1 MGADD
6 EFDDD
11 IAPLPPHER
20 VWRHPA
26 EVHHEARLRHSAE
39 AAPPPIGR
47 RFAMVVGMVSLA
59 VSFSLLL
66 VTVPKGLSSTS
77 AVVPAQPATVQ
88 APPKGGVPP
97 EDPHPRA
104 FAVDGDVLVMDAR
117 HARDGR
123 QTVTFGD
130 GRNISAT
137 HIVTFSRHCMTALAS
152 EAAQPGAAA
161 PAGTRWSDLDSD
173 EFGYLGSEG
182 MLHVVDGSGRRI
194 PARLGLSMDATDG
207 WLPLDT
213 DGVLDGV
220 GTIVTAEND
229 VVGYAMRCAHAT
241 WAIRYA
247 DLVQLVSDA
256 RAARP

>member
-11 IAPLPPHER
+11 IAPLPAHER
-20 VWRHPA
+20 DWRHPA
-26 EVHHEARLRHSAE
+26 EVHHEARLRHSVE
-39 AAPPPIGR
+39 SAPPPIGR

-77 AVVPAQPATVQ
+77 AVVSSPPTTAQ
-88 APPKGGVPP
+88 APAKGAGTP
-97 EDPHPRA
+97 EDPYPRA
-104 FAVDGDVLVMDAR
+104 FVVDGDVLVMDAR

-123 QTVTFGD
+123 QTVTVED
-130 GRNISAT
+130 GRGISAT
-137 HIVTFSRHCMTALAS
+137 HIVTFSEHCLAALSS
-152 EAAQPGAAA
+152 EAAPDGGAAED
-161 PAGTRWSDLDSD
+161 GTRWSDLDSD
-173 EFGYLGSEG
+173 EFAYLGAEG
-182 MLHVVDGSGRRI
+182 MLHVVDGSGQRL
-194 PARLGLSMDATDG
+194 PARLGLSTGATDG

-247 DLVQLVSDA
+247 DLVRLVSDA
-256 RAARP
+256 RAARS

>member
-11 IAPLPPHER
+11 IAPLPAYER
-20 VWRHPA
+20 DWRHPA
-26 EVHHEARLRHSAE
+26 EVHHEARLRHSVE

-77 AVVPAQPATVQ
+77 AEVPSPPTTVQ
-88 APPKGGVPP
+88 APAKGAGPAENP
-97 EDPHPRA
+97 YPRA
-104 FAVDGDVLVMDAR
+104 FTVDGGVLVMDAR

-123 QTVTFGD
+123 QTVMVGD
-130 GRNISAT
+130 GRRISAT
-137 HIVTFSRHCMTALAS
+137 HIVTFSEHCMAALSS
-152 EAAQPGAAA
+152 EAAQPGDAA
-161 PAGTRWSDLDSD
+161 PDGTRWSDLDSD
-173 EFGYLGSEG
+173 EFAYLGSEG
-182 MLHVVDGSGRRI
+182 MLHVVDGSARRI
-194 PARLGLSMDATDG
+194 PARLGLSMDTTDG

-213 DGVLDGV
+213 DGLLDGV
-220 GTIVTAEND
+220 GVIETADGET
-229 VVGYAMRCAHAT
+229 VGYAMRCAHET

-256 RAARP
+256 RGARP